1 MMKKTNA
8 KRVLAA
14 ALAGMMALCPERL
27 RGTGGRLTHGER
39 VHSGCIGGDESGGRV
54 SAESQDSGKNGEEAT
69 GDAGRPEAVS
79 QEDWEAMQKE
89 PAFGTTLNYLFNGG
103 ACVSA
108 VYLAEALGYY
118 EDYGINAEYIEGESV
133 VITVGTG
140 KCLWGTDHIATMLVP
155 VTNGVDM
162 TFVAGATWAAN
173 PSTYSMTARLR
184 RLGI

>member
-14 ALAGMMALCPERL
+14 ALAGMMALSLSACGEQ
-27 RGTGGRLTHGER
+27 GGGSPTEGATT
-39 VHSGCIGGDESGGRV
+39 ESA
-54 SAESQDSGKNGEEAT
+54 STAAAAAETKAEAAAESQDSGKNGEEAT

-108 VYLAEALGYY
+108 VYLAEALGYSVP
-118 EDYGINAEYIEGESV
+118 EFAKLAAEYKEGKDES
-133 VITVGTG
+133 G
-140 KCLWGTDHIATMLVP
+140 
-155 VTNGVDM
+155 N
-162 TFVAGATWAAN
+162 F
-173 PSTYSMTARLR
+173 R
-184 RLGI
+184 

>member
-1 MMKKTNA
+1 MKKTNA

-14 ALAGMMALCPERL
+14 ALAGMMALSLSACGEQ
-27 RGTGGRLTHGER
+27 GGGSPT
-39 VHSGCIGGDESGGRV
+39 ESASTAAV
-54 SAESQDSGKNGEEAT
+54 SAETKAEAESAAESQDSGKNGEEAT

-162 TFVAGATWAAN
+162 TFVAGAHMGCKSIYVFN
-173 PSTYSMTARLR
+173 D
-184 RLGI
+184 GEN

>member
-14 ALAGMMALCPERL
+14 ALAGMMALSLSACGEQ
-27 RGTGGRLTHGER
+27 GGGSPTEGATT
-39 VHSGCIGGDESGGRV
+39 ESASTAAVAAAETKAEAG
-54 SAESQDSGKNGEEAT
+54 AAPESQDSGKTGEEAT
-69 GDAGRPEAVS
+69 GGPGRPEAVS

-118 EDYGINAEYIEGESV
+118 EAYGINAEYIEG
-133 VITVGTG
+133 
-140 KCLWGTDHIATMLVP
+140 
-155 VTNGVDM
+155 
-162 TFVAGATWAAN
+162 
-173 PSTYSMTARLR
+173 
-184 RLGI
+184 